1 MVVSMRPYKTSDV
14 EGVREVTRPYG
25 ATHGEPVA
33 WGWDGAERLGIKD
46 IKTPDWGEAQ
56 VFEEGE
62 VPVFWVGCTSSCGCM
77 RWAND
82 VGVWCDAAVGG

>member
-1 MVVSMRPYKTSDV
+1 
-14 EGVREVTRPYG
+14 
-25 ATHGEPVA
+25 
-33 WGWDGAERLGIKD
+33 LGIKD